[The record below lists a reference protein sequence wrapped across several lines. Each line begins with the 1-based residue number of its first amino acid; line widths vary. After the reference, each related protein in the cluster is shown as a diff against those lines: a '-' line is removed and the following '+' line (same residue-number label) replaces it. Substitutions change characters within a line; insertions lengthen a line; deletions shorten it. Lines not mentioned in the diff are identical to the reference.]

1 MTLADAPASGASG
14 TGGVTTRQCAE
25 VVLPREELDRLW
37 SPEYLERLA
46 STYWRYLTRISL
58 GLLRVRYTPSS
69 REIVLVGRPLVLLTF
84 HAPEY
89 ETATHWGSVTWRIDR
104 GLLVA
109 PRGRSEGY
117 LRLCVER
124 RPGPSDELVDAHVE
138 SEVANFYPLIA
149 GWGWFSRVGRWLYE
163 VTQLKIHVIVTHSF
177 LRSLANLDLAPS
189 HVGALRRGGPDAVS
203 GAGPE
208 AASSGGSAPRPTT
221 TGSAQP

>member
-1 MTLADAPASGASG
+1 VTIADAPASGTSEK
-14 TGGVTTRQCAE
+14 GGVTTRQCAE
-25 VVLPREELDRLW
+25 VVLPRKELERLW

-58 GLLRVRYTPSS
+58 GLLRVRYTTSS
-69 REIVLVGRPLVLLTF
+69 REIVFLGRPFVLLTF

-89 ETATHWGSVTWRIDR
+89 ETAETFGSVTWQIDR

-117 LRLCVER
+117 LRLSVER
-124 RPGPSDELVDAHVE
+124 RPGPSEEMVDAHVE

-149 GWGWFSRVGRWLYE
+149 GWGWFSRIGRWLYE
-163 VTQLKIHVIVTHSF
+163 QTQLKIHVVVTHGF

-189 HVGALRRGGPDAVS
+189 RVGALKRGQPDTPSWTAAGD
-203 GAGPE
+203 GAS
-208 AASSGGSAPRPTT
+208 ASESAPEPTRA
-221 TGSAQP
+221 AQP

>member
-1 MTLADAPASGASG
+1 MTIADAPASGTSEK
-14 TGGVTTRQCAE
+14 GGVTTRQCAE
-25 VVLPREELDRLW
+25 VVLPRKELERLW

-58 GLLRVRYTPSS
+58 GLLRVRYTTSS
-69 REIVLVGRPLVLLTF
+69 REIVFLGRPFVLLTF

-89 ETATHWGSVTWRIDR
+89 ETAETFGSVTWQIDR

-117 LRLCVER
+117 LRLSVER
-124 RPGPSDELVDAHVE
+124 RPGPSEEMVDAHVE

-149 GWGWFSRVGRWLYE
+149 GWGWFSRIGRWLYE
-163 VTQLKIHVIVTHSF
+163 QTQLKIHVVVTHGF

-189 HVGALRRGGPDAVS
+189 RVGALKRGQPDTPSWTAAGD
-203 GAGPE
+203 GAS
-208 AASSGGSAPRPTT
+208 ASESAPEPTRA
-221 TGSAQP
+221 AQP